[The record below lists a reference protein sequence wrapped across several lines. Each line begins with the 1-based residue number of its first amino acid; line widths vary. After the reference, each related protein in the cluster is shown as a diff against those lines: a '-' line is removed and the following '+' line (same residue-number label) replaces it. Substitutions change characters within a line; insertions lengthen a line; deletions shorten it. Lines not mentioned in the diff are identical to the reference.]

1 MNPGSK
7 CRVCRQ
13 PAIIDLPRH
22 NANFCAEHF
31 LELCRRQVTKA
42 IDHWGLLERD
52 DKVLVAVSGGKDSL
66 AVWDL
71 LVELGYQADGLY
83 VGLGIGDYSD
93 TSAEYARNFAAARGL
108 HLIEIN
114 LRGEYGYDIPT
125 AAKATRRVPCSA
137 CGLSKR
143 HLFDKAAIDGGYT
156 ALVTGHNLDDE
167 AAVLLGNTLRW
178 EIDYLAR
185 QMPLLPA
192 RDGFPKKVK
201 PLVRLTERETAAWC
215 IVRGIDYLVDECP
228 MAAGNKHL
236 HYKGMLNA
244 MEEESSGSKAS
255 FYLNFVERML
265 PLLAGHHRDEREALG
280 ACSEC
285 GSPTS
290 GDVCAFCRL
299 VATASAHER
308 VPVELVMRGKR

>member
-1 MNPGSK
+1 MNVGSK
-7 CRVCRQ
+7 CRTCRQ

-31 LELCRRQVTKA
+31 LELCRRQVAKA
-42 IDHWGLLERD
+42 IEHWNLLERD
-52 DKVLVAVSGGKDSL
+52 DKILIAVSGGKDSL

-71 LVELGYQADGLY
+71 LLELGYQADGLY

-93 TSAEYARNFAAARGL
+93 VSGDYARRFAAARGL
-108 HLIEIN
+108 KLIEIS

-143 HLFDKAAIDGGYT
+143 HLFDKAALDGGYT

-167 AAVLLGNTLRW
+167 AAVLLGNTMRW

-185 QMPLLPA
+185 QLPKLEA

-215 IVRGIDYLVDECP
+215 VVRGIDYLVDECP
-228 MAAGNKHL
+228 IAAGNKHL
-236 HYKGMLNA
+236 GYKATLNA
-244 MEEESSGSKAS
+244 MEAESSGSKAA
-255 FYLNFVERML
+255 FYLNFVERMA
-265 PLLAGHHRDEREALG
+265 PLLAGHLRDDREALRTC
-280 ACSEC
+280 AQC

-299 VATASAHER
+299 VTTASAHER
-308 VPVELVMRGKR
+308 VPVEVIMRGRR